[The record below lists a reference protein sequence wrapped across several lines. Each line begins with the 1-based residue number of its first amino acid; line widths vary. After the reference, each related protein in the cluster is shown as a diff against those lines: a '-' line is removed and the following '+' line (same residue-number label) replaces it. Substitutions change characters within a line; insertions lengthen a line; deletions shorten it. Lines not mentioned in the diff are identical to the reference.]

1 MVKEYQD
8 YSGPVVVSANISAQ
22 NTFTEEIVPR
32 KGSPMNMSVSGTW
45 AGTVTLQRSFNAGAT
60 WVDVASYTAN
70 TELMV
75 ESIEDKVW
83 WRLGIKSG
91 NYGNGTAV
99 CRLSQ

>member
-8 YSGPVVVSANISAQ
+8 YSGTVSVAASLTAQ

-32 KGSPMNMSVSGTW
+32 KGSPMNVSVSGTW
-45 AGTVTLQRSFNAGAT
+45 AGTIVLQRSFNAGST

-70 TELMV
+70 TEGV
-75 ESIEDKVW
+75 IESVEDKVR
-83 WRLGIKSG
+83 WRVGFKTGAYTS
-91 NYGNGTAV
+91 GTAV